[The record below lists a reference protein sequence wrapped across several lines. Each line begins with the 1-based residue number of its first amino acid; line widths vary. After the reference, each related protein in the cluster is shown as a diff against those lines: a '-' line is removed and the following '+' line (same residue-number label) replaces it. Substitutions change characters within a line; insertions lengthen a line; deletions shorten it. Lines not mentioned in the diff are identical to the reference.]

1 MNVYDFDRTI
11 YPGDS
16 SIHFWRYCM
25 LHYPKTMRVI
35 PRATAAMVR
44 YKRKRCTWS
53 DVMEV
58 FFTFLRHVPD
68 VREAVDAF
76 WDKNADKIYEWYLDR
91 KHEADVSISAA
102 PVFLIEP
109 ICERLGVEC
118 IATEMNIATGEI
130 IGEQCC
136 GAEKAKRYIEKF
148 SDTPI
153 EKFYSD
159 SFSDTPL
166 ARLAANAFMV
176 DEGEISSWDFEH
188 EKAKAI

>member
-16 SIHFWRYCM
+16 SIHFWRFCM

-91 KHEADVSISAA
+91 KHEADVIISADFKHH
-102 PVFLIEP
+102 V
-109 ICERLGVEC
+109 
-118 IATEMNIATGEI
+118 IAMALEEGLSVIAMTHYASEYYGF
-130 IGEQCC
+130 
-136 GAEKAKRYIEKF
+136 R
-148 SDTPI
+148 
-153 EKFYSD
+153 KFYKKIGQS
-159 SFSDTPL
+159 TQIPCVL
-166 ARLAANAFMV
+166 HA
-176 DEGEISSWDFEH
+176 DEILL
-188 EKAKAI
+188 